1 VLFVLYL
8 FRIAAIATYI
18 LCGFFT
24 DNYVVSVRLNVPIS
38 SSNKSFISSHL
49 QTVIV
54 VILLAM
60 DFWNCRVGSVRAS
73 LFYFPAH
80 CTHRYRTLL
89 DGLSSVYGFGIRSG
103 ILHVSASLLQNLDV
117 DCRTGG

>member
-38 SSNKSFISSHL
+38 SPNKSFISSHL

-73 LFYFPAH
+73 LLHPLLTAPIGTERCWTDSRRSTVLESGLES
-80 CTHRYRTLL
+80 CTFLL
-89 DGLSSVYGFGIRSG
+89 VCFRI
-103 ILHVSASLLQNLDV
+103 
-117 DCRTGG
+117 

>member
-1 VLFVLYL
+1 MLYL

-24 DNYVVSVRLNVPIS
+24 DNYVVSVRPSCPIS
-38 SSNKSFISSHL
+38 SPRNLFISYL

-60 DFWNCRVGSVRAS
+60 DFWNCRVRLKARFRAS
-73 LFYFPAH
+73 LFHP
-80 CTHRYRTLL
+80 C
-89 DGLSSVYGFGIRSG
+89 
-103 ILHVSASLLQNLDV
+103 
-117 DCRTGG
+117 